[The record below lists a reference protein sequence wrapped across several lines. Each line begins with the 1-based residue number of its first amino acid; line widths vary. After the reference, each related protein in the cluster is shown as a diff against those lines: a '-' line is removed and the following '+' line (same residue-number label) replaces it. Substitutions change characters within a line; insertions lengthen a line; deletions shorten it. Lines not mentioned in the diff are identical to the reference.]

1 MKALIWIAA
10 LILAIPTFG
19 ISIAIAFVITIHI
32 NKQEKLVAAHIIIS
46 AMSSLKVEIVNKYY
60 RLRMQEG
67 LSPTHR
73 TDSDI
78 FNHVVRIYFV
88 IEEALKESGRFH
100 DEKDDVIQLAVR
112 LSSYSE
118 DFDSEIFYYKMKN
131 QLVYIAQA
139 GVTSALRIPYKNQN
153 NLSQNNLSRF

>member
-1 MKALIWIAA
+1 
-10 LILAIPTFG
+10 
-19 ISIAIAFVITIHI
+19 
-32 NKQEKLVAAHIIIS
+32 
-46 AMSSLKVEIVNKYY
+46 
-60 RLRMQEG
+60 MQEG